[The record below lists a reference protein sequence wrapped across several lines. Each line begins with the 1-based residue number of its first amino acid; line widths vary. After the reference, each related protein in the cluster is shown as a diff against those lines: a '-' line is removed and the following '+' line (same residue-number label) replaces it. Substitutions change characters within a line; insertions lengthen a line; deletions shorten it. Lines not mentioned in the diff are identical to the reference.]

1 MKSVECDARPAGRHA
16 AWSQELRAILVLSWP
31 IVATNLAQIAMGTT
45 DVIMLGRL
53 GADTL
58 AAGALGVNLYLVAMI
73 LGVGLINATTPL
85 VASALGRG
93 GPAVREVRRTVR
105 QGFWAASAVA
115 LAFWAVLWR
124 ASGILA
130 AMGQEPGLAGM
141 ASLYL
146 HTLQWGLWPYLLY
159 QVLRAFVCALLRP
172 GACLVV
178 ALGAVLFNA
187 AANECLIFG
196 RLGLPAFGIA
206 GSGMATT
213 LSDMLMFAS
222 MAAIVTFDHQFRRY
236 HLFSRLWRADWPRF
250 RAFWRLGLPM
260 AAMLSFEVTVFNA
273 ATFLMGL
280 IGAAPLAA
288 HAIAMQLSGLTFM
301 VPLGIGQAVTVRVG
315 RAFGA
320 RDAQAVARAGWTG
333 FSVCMAFA
341 LAASLIM
348 ILAPRALIGAF
359 LDVADPANAAVVRL
373 AVSFLVL
380 AALFQI
386 ADGAQAVGAGMLR
399 GLQDAR
405 VPMLFA
411 MVGYWGIGL
420 PLGIGLAFFTGLGG
434 VGIWIGLAAGLGVVA
449 FLIVWRWSRRAT
461 LGLMRARHAE
471 NPLLDNPHDRQPAS
485 GG

>member
-1 MKSVECDARPAGRHA
+1 MKVIESDIRSARAPR
-16 AWSQELRAILVLSWP
+16 AWLQELRAILALSWP

-45 DVIMLGRL
+45 DIIMLGRL
-53 GADTL
+53 GAETL
-58 AAGALGVNLYLVAMI
+58 AAGSLGFNLYLVAMI
-73 LGVGLINATTPL
+73 LGIGLVNATTPL

-93 GPAVREVRRTVR
+93 GPAIREVRRTVR

-115 LAFWAVLWR
+115 LVFWAVLWQAR
-124 ASGILA
+124 GILA
-130 AMGQEPGLAGM
+130 LMGQEPGLAAM
-141 ASLYL
+141 AGTYV
-146 HTLQWGLWPYLLY
+146 HALQWGLWPYLLY
-159 QVLRAFVCALLRP
+159 QVLRAFVSALLRP
-172 GACLVV
+172 GACLAV
-178 ALGAVLFNA
+178 ALAAVLFNA

-213 LSDMLMFAS
+213 LSDVLMFAS
-222 MAAIVTFDHQFRRY
+222 LAAIVSFDRQFRRY
-236 HLFSRLWRADWPRF
+236 HLFSRLWRADWPRL
-250 RAFWRLGLPM
+250 RAFWKLGLPM
-260 AAMLSFEVTVFNA
+260 AAMLSFEVSVFNA

-333 FSVCMAFA
+333 FSICMAFA
-341 LAASLIM
+341 TAASLTM
-348 ILAPRALIGAF
+348 VLAPRTLISAF
-359 LDVADPANAAVVRL
+359 LEVADPANADVVRL
-373 AVSFLVL
+373 AVAFLAM

-420 PLGIGLAFFTGLGG
+420 PLGIGLAFYAGFAGI
-434 VGIWIGLAAGLGVVA
+434 GIWIGLAAGLAIVA
-449 FLIVWRWSRRAT
+449 LLILWRWSRRAS
-461 LGLMRARHAE
+461 LGLLRARHAE
-471 NPLLDNPHDRQPAS
+471 GPLLGSLHDRQPAS
-485 GG
+485 SL